1 MSRQCSINPKKK
13 TLVGNKV
20 SHSHRKTKRQ
30 FLPNLHNFTFKSEL
44 MNRCYRL
51 KMTVSSMRSIMNK
64 DGLDN
69 YLKSTRNK
77 DLSKAAILIKKTITK
92 EMSLASKTTN

>member
-1 MSRQCSINPKKK
+1 
-13 TLVGNKV
+13 
-20 SHSHRKTKRQ
+20 
-30 FLPNLHNFTFKSEL
+30 
-44 MNRCYRL
+44 
-51 KMTVSSMRSIMNK
+51 MRSIMNK